1 MNKLPILL
9 LLLFFVSCKVDI
21 QSLAETDQIKLN
33 SLGYLPKAV
42 KKATVTAEAQSFQVV
57 DATTRRVVLKG
68 KLSEP
73 VKQEDV
79 NQEVRIADFSKVS
92 KPGTYILNVE
102 GLGKSYEFAVGPD
115 VYREAYVTSM
125 RGFYLWRCGM
135 AVEGEHQGNHFHTE
149 ACHLEDGWQDYVGQ
163 PNTRRDGTGG
173 WHDAGDYGKYTVN
186 AGVTVGVLF
195 YAWEHF
201 GEKLKDISLNIP
213 QTAAGMPDYLQELKW
228 ETDFLLKMQYPDGS
242 GRVSH
247 KLTRV
252 QFAPFIMPQEDL
264 EKRYFTEWGTAATA
278 DFVAMMAMAARYFE
292 PFDAAYAAQC
302 LEAAKV
308 SYTCLVNNPEP
319 KNFEQGDFQTGGYQ
333 TNDDDD
339 RLWAAAEM
347 WQTTGDAAYLAD
359 LEARIASLQTIVE
372 DNWDWGNVSNL
383 GVYTYVLSKREG
395 RNAQLVEK
403 VKQAAIESAD
413 KLVANAQADVYARPL
428 GGRYYWGCNGTIGR
442 QAVNLQVANLL
453 SPDAKYTTAALD
465 IVAHLFGRNFYG
477 RSYVTGLGV
486 NPPMKP
492 HDRRSGADGI
502 DAPWPGYIVGGGHT
516 ATDWVDLEESYSHN
530 EIAINWQ
537 AGLVYA
543 LALGL

>member
-33 SLGYLPKAV
+33 SLGYLPNAE
-42 KKATVTAEAQSFQVV
+42 KKATVTAEAQSFQVI

-79 NQEVRIADFSKVS
+79 NQEVRFADFSKVS
-92 KPGTYILNVE
+92 KPGTYILNIE
-102 GLGKSYEFAVGPD
+102 GLGKSYEFAVGSD
-115 VYREAYVTSM
+115 VYHDAYITSM

-383 GVYTYVLSKREG
+383 GVYTYILSKREG
-395 RNAQLVEK
+395 RKAQLVEK

-413 KLVANAQADVYARPL
+413 KLVANAQADAYARTL
-428 GGRYYWGCNGTIGR
+428 GGRYYWGCNGTVGR
-442 QAVNLQVANLL
+442 QALNLQVANLL
-453 SPDAKYTTAALD
+453 SPDAKYTNAALD

>member
-33 SLGYLPKAV
+33 SLGYLPEAV
-42 KKATVTAEAQSFQVV
+42 KKATVTAEAQSFQVI
-57 DATTRRVVLKG
+57 DATTRRIVLKG

-102 GLGKSYEFAVGPD
+102 GLGKSYEFAIGAD
-115 VYREAYVTSM
+115 VYRDAYVTSM

-135 AVEGEHQGNHFHTE
+135 AVEGEHQGNHYHTE

-186 AGVTVGVLF
+186 AGVTLGLLF

-201 GEKLKDISLNIP
+201 GDKLKNISLNIP

-252 QFAPFIMPQEDL
+252 QFAPFIMPQDDP

-319 KNFEQGDFQTGGYQ
+319 KNFEQGDFKTGGYQ

-383 GVYTYVLSKREG
+383 GVYTYILSKREG

-413 KLVANAQADVYARPL
+413 KLVANAQADVYARTL
-428 GGRYYWGCNGTIGR
+428 GGRYYWGCNGTVGR
-442 QAVNLQVANLL
+442 QALNLQVANLL

>member
-33 SLGYLPKAV
+33 SLGYLPEAV
-42 KKATVTAEAQSFQVV
+42 KKATVTAEAQSFQVI

-264 EKRYFTEWGTAATA
+264 EKRYFTDWGTAATA

-319 KNFEQGDFQTGGYQ
+319 KNFEQGDFKTGGYQ

-347 WQTTGDAAYLAD
+347 WQTTGDPAYLAD

-383 GVYTYVLSKREG
+383 GVYTYILSKREG
-395 RNAQLVEK
+395 RKAELVEK

-413 KLVANAQADVYARPL
+413 KLVANAQADVYARTL
-428 GGRYYWGCNGTIGR
+428 GGRYYWGCNGTVGR
-442 QAVNLQVANLL
+442 QALNLQVANLL